1 MSRMHLESALIVL
14 LAAALYAIK
23 SLLSKL
29 LLGYMPYTLMAGFL
43 YIGEGIGMPPIE
55 LFSAE

>member
-1 MSRMHLESALIVL
+1 MHLESALIVL